1 MLDPENKMFLIIVD
15 SHTKWMEIFPT
26 LTATSTATIAN
37 LRWICA
43 RYRLPQIIVTGTCFT
58 SQEFESFP
66 KSLVTQHITTSLY
79 HPQSNGMAE
88 QCIQILRRV

>member
-1 MLDPENKMFLIIVD
+1 MFLITVD
-15 SHTKWMEIFPT
+15 SHTKWMEMFPT
-26 LTATSTATIAN
+26 LTATSTATITK

-43 RYRLPQIIVTGTCFT
+43 RYKLPQIIVTDTYFT

-66 KSLVTQHITTSLY
+66 KSLAIQHITTSPY
-79 HPQSNGMAE
+79 HPQSNGMTE